1 MKIAFRNFLTT
12 LKRYKTA
19 SILNIVGLTLAF
31 MAFYIIM
38 AQVVY
43 NVSYNRS
50 IKDSERVYLIAT
62 QWTGENE
69 WSSYSPRYTTEQA
82 FKLCPDVECGGSWRP
97 EQAKRLYKRINN
109 YHFEPFDGSCCVI
122 SSSMFDVLSFECVAG
137 NLYDFTKPDHV
148 VISQSLAER
157 MDVTVGDVI
166 YLPSMGWN
174 ASPEPEKPVTIAG
187 IYKDFAP
194 NTMMKGFDV
203 VMYAGDDIANIKD
216 NGMYDRMHYVKLR
229 EGADPQNYENI
240 WVDDM
245 SAFTKEHW
253 NEEYNRDEMRLIS
266 LNDTFFSEISSIERG
281 TVTATV
287 SLAAVAILVV
297 LIAFINFVNFFFALI
312 PIRLRTVNISK
323 VFGAS
328 TATLRWSFIF
338 EALGMAVLSFGLA
351 LYLMIAVKES
361 FIKNYVTC
369 SLALGDNLSAIGVI
383 LVIVVVMA
391 LISSLYPSYYITSFA
406 ASLGVKGGF
415 AGSLKGRRL
424 RVVLVAVQ
432 FAISIVLI
440 IVTAAIWLQYR
451 YLVKADIGFN
461 IDNVLLVQPSN
472 NITTRYEAF
481 MAHLEK
487 NPNVEGVTALDS
499 SIGQTSFQSYT
510 DKNGRTIKNYVVDV
524 HQTFPK
530 VMGIDI
536 LEGDGFNPE
545 LEKRQY
551 LLTKRAHQAMVTN
564 DGDTIRYRDG
574 VSIVGICENVELM
587 SLADKSVAG
596 NYMILVYNNN
606 NEFYKKYNLTRS
618 YPFFLVRVA
627 PNANIEQMKEFIRE
641 SVQEF
646 DSGAEEPTIRF
657 FREDFEQLYVQ
668 TRRQAVLLS
677 IFAVLSVIISL
688 LGVFGIVLF
697 EMQHRRRE
705 IAIRR
710 VFGATTSGMLWMLN
724 SRYAKIVLACFVVA
738 APVAWYIVGEWQK
751 DFAQRAH
758 IGWWVYL
765 MALMLVM
772 GITLGLVTQRCW
784 KAANEN
790 PADVVKS
797 E

>member
-1 MKIAFRNFLTT
+1 MKIAFKNFMTT
-12 LKRYKTA
+12 LKRYRTA
-19 SILNIVGLTLAF
+19 SVLNIVGLTLAF

-50 IKDSERVYLIAT
+50 IEDSERVYLITT
-62 QWTGENE
+62 QWSGDE

-109 YHFEPFDGSCCVI
+109 YHFEPFDGGCCVI
-122 SSSMFDVLSFECVAG
+122 SPSMFDVLSFECMDG
-137 NLYDFTKPDHV
+137 NLYDFSKPDHV

-174 ASPEPEKPVTIAG
+174 DAPEPEKPVTIAG

-240 WVDDM
+240 WKDDM
-245 SAFTKEHW
+245 AAFVKEHW
-253 NEEYNRDEMRLIS
+253 QEEYNRDEMRLVS

-287 SLAAVAILVV
+287 SLAAVALLVV

-312 PIRLRTVNISK
+312 PIRIRTVNISK

-338 EALGMAVLSFGLA
+338 EAVALVTISLALA
-351 LYLMIAVKES
+351 LYLMIAIKVS

-369 SLALGDNLSAIGVI
+369 SLALDDNLSTIGLI
-383 LVIVVVMA
+383 LVIVVVLA
-391 LISSLYPSYYITSFA
+391 LTAALYPSYYITSFA

-424 RVVLVAVQ
+424 REVLTTAQ
-432 FAISIVLI
+432 FAISITLI
-440 IVTAAIWLQYR
+440 IVTTAIWLQYR

-499 SIGQTSFQSYT
+499 SIGQTSFQSFNKEDGT
-510 DKNGRTIKNYVVDV
+510 TIRNYVVDV
-524 HQTFPK
+524 HHSFPK

-536 LEGDGFNPE
+536 LEGDGFKPE

-551 LLTKRAHQAMVTN
+551 LLTKRAHQAMVAD
-564 DGDTIRYRDG
+564 DGETIRYNDDVSVIG
-574 VSIVGICENVELM
+574 VCENVELM
-587 SLADKSVAG
+587 SLADKNVAG
-596 NYMILVYNNN
+596 NYMILVYDNR
-606 NEFYKKYNLTRS
+606 EELYKKYNWVRS

-646 DSGAEEPTIRF
+646 DPGAEEPTIRF
-657 FREDFEQLYVQ
+657 FRDDFERLYVQ

-688 LGVFGIVLF
+688 MGVFGIVLI
-697 EMQHRRRE
+697 EMQHRRHE

-724 SRYAKIVLACFVVA
+724 SRYAKTVLACFVVA

-765 MALMLVM
+765 MALMLVL
-772 GITLGLVTQRCW
+772 GITLGLVTQRSW

-790 PADVVKS
+790 PARVIKG

>member
-19 SILNIVGLTLAF
+19 SVLNIVGLTLAF

-50 IKDSERVYLIAT
+50 IEDSERVYLLSIKD
-62 QWTGENE
+62 WNDE
-69 WSSYSPRYTTEQA
+69 WDCVSPRYTSDRA
-82 FKLCPDVECGGSWRP
+82 FELSPDVECGGVF
-97 EQAKRLYKRINN
+97 RLYREGGPLYKKIND
-109 YHFEPFDGSCCVI
+109 YHYEK
-122 SSSMFDVLSFECVAG
+122 FDVLVSVMSEPMLDVFSFECVEG
-137 NLYDFTKPDHV
+137 NLHDFSKPDH
-148 VISQSLAER
+148 IILATSVAKK
-157 MDVTVGDVI
+157 MGVKTGDVV
-166 YLPSMGWN
+166 YLANSQDE
-174 ASPEPEKPVTIAG
+174 SKPEKPYTIAG
-187 IYKDFAP
+187 IYTDFER
-194 NTMMKGFDV
+194 NTLLRGALAITKV
-203 VMYAGDDIANIKD
+203 DDSYSSKE
-216 NGMYDRMHYVKLR
+216 DRYVQAFEHYVKLR
-229 EGADPQNYENI
+229 EGANPQNFVKI
-240 WVDDM
+240 WED
-245 SAFTKEHW
+245 
-253 NEEYNRDEMRLIS
+253 EYNAYNAEEGNEPEQDVMRLAS
-266 LNDTFFSEISSIERG
+266 LNDLYYSSIPMIENG

-287 SLAAVAILVV
+287 SLAAIAILVV

-369 SLALGDNLSAIGVI
+369 SLALGDNLLAIGVI

-424 RVVLVAVQ
+424 RVVLATVQ
-432 FAISIVLI
+432 FAISITLI
-440 IVTAAIWLQYR
+440 IVTMAIWLQYR
-451 YLVKADIGFN
+451 YLAKYDVGFDV
-461 IDNVLLVQPSN
+461 DNVLVVEPSYSVCK
-472 NITTRYEAF
+472 RYETF

-487 NPNVEGVTALDS
+487 NPNILGATATTSRLTDMS
-499 SIGQTSFQSYT
+499 LTTYRDGDGESIE
-510 DKNGRTIKNYVVDV
+510 V
-524 HQTFPK
+524 HQFTVYHNFPE
-530 VMGIDI
+530 VMGIDV
-536 LEGDGFNPE
+536 LEGKFQPE
-545 LEKRQY
+545 LKESQ
-551 LLTKRAHQAMVTN
+551 LIMTKQTQLSTGWEVGKMSQKLRNLFVA
-564 DGDTIRYRDG
+564 G
-574 VSIVGICENVELM
+574 VCENIELK
-587 SLADKSVAG
+587 SLADKQMANHNMV
-596 NYMILVYNNN
+596 LVYHNK
-606 NEFYKKYNLTRS
+606 FQIGYNM
-618 YPFFLVRVA
+618 FLVRIA
-627 PNANIEQMKEFIRE
+627 PNTDIEQMKEFIST
-641 SVQEF
+641 SVKEF
-646 DSGAEEPTIRF
+646 DPNADEPKIRF
-657 FREDFEQLYVQ
+657 YRDDFQHFYES

-688 LGVFGIVLF
+688 MGVFGIVLF

-710 VFGATTSGMLWMLN
+710 VFGATTVGMLWMLN
-724 SRYAKIVLACFVVA
+724 RRYARIVLACFVVA

-751 DFAQRAH
+751 DFAHRAP

-765 MALMLVM
+765 MALMLVL
-772 GITLGLVTQRCW
+772 GITIGLVTQRCW

>member
-19 SILNIVGLTLAF
+19 SVLNIVGLTLAF

-50 IKDSERVYLIAT
+50 IEDSERVYLLSVKG
-62 QWTGENE
+62 WDDE
-69 WSSYSPRYTTEQA
+69 WDCVSPRYTSERA
-82 FKLCPDVECGGSWRP
+82 FELSPDVECGGVF
-97 EQAKRLYKRINN
+97 RLYREGGPLYKKIND
-109 YHFEPFDGSCCVI
+109 YHYEK
-122 SSSMFDVLSFECVAG
+122 FDVLVSVMSEPMLDVFSFECVEG
-137 NLYDFTKPDHV
+137 NLHDFSKPDH
-148 VISQSLAER
+148 IILATSVAKK
-157 MDVTVGDVI
+157 MGVKTGDVV
-166 YLPSMGWN
+166 YLANSQDE
-174 ASPEPEKPVTIAG
+174 SKPEKPYTIAG
-187 IYKDFAP
+187 IYTDFER
-194 NTMMKGFDV
+194 NTMLRGALAITKVDD
-203 VMYAGDDIANIKD
+203 MYSSKE
-216 NGMYDRMHYVKLR
+216 DRYVQAFEHYVKLR
-229 EGADPQNYENI
+229 EGANPQNFVKI
-240 WVDDM
+240 WED
-245 SAFTKEHW
+245 
-253 NEEYNRDEMRLIS
+253 EYNAYNAEEGNEPEQDIMRLAS
-266 LNDTFFSEISSIERG
+266 LNDLYYSSIPMIENG

-287 SLAAVAILVV
+287 SLAAIAILVV

-424 RVVLVAVQ
+424 RVVLATVQ
-432 FAISIVLI
+432 FAISITLI
-440 IVTAAIWLQYR
+440 IVTMAIWLQYR
-451 YLVKADIGFN
+451 YLAKYDVGFDV
-461 IDNVLLVQPSN
+461 DNVLVVEPSYSVCK
-472 NITTRYEAF
+472 RYEAF
-481 MAHLEK
+481 MEHLKK
-487 NPNVEGVTALDS
+487 NPNILGATATVSRLTDIS
-499 SIGQTSFQSYT
+499 ST
-510 DKNGRTIKNYVVDV
+510 DFTGNDGERITLHQFTV
-524 HQTFPK
+524 HHNFPE
-530 VMGIDI
+530 VMGIEL
-536 LEGDGFNPE
+536 LEGDGFNPNLNE
-545 LEKRQY
+545 LQII
-551 LLTKRAHQAMVTN
+551 LTKHTHTAIGWNVGEKSPVLRSAHVA
-564 DGDTIRYRDG
+564 
-574 VSIVGICENVELM
+574 GICEDIELK
-587 SLADKSVAG
+587 SLADKQMA
-596 NYMILVYNNN
+596 NHNMALMYNNKFKFGFN
-606 NEFYKKYNLTRS
+606 I
-618 YPFFLVRVA
+618 FLVRVA
-627 PNANIEQMKEFIRE
+627 PNSDIEQVKEFIRE
-641 SVQEF
+641 SVREF
-646 DSGAEEPTIRF
+646 DPNADEPKIRF
-657 FREDFEQLYVQ
+657 YREDFEHFYEN

-677 IFAVLSVIISL
+677 VFAVLSVIISL
-688 LGVFGIVLF
+688 MGVFGIVLF

-710 VFGATTSGMLWMLN
+710 VFGATTVGMLWMLN
-724 SRYAKIVLACFVVA
+724 RRYASIVAICFVVA

-751 DFAQRAH
+751 DFAHRAP
-758 IGWWVYL
+758 IGWWVYML
-765 MALMLVM
+765 ALMLVLV
-772 GITLGLVTQRCW
+772 ITIGLVTQRCW